1 MTESVGWIASD
12 QRHCLTSAKCSGRSE
27 SFVQRAEGALRDGSP
42 FVILDDQVSDFAIW
56 FEGWQAELT
65 AWDLA
70 QVNEVIREA
79 QRAAAAGYEVAGF
92 LSYRAGGAFDTL
104 GNSMRRLFP
113 ERPMPLAWFGIF
125 SSTQLGSVTLDEKA
139 CDWSFTMKSTIT
151 DVDYQARVK
160 SVIDH
165 IKAGSAYQVNL
176 TFPNLVQISDLIS
189 YYSHVRQKSRASFG
203 AIISTGQH
211 QVLSFSPELF
221 FRLSGKSI
229 VTRPMK
235 GTRARGA
242 CPTTDLG
249 AASELA
255 NSPKEQAENLMIVDL
270 LRNDLSRICEPGS
283 IKVPEL
289 FHIEKYP
296 TLWQMTST
304 VNGELQSGR
313 DVLDVLRSLFPCG
326 SIVGAPKII
335 ASQIIASL
343 EQFDRGLYT
352 GSIGWLRR
360 EQAVFNVAIRTL
372 QLTRNGTGYAGRLDV
387 GAGIVAD
394 SQPSA
399 EWNECMTKASFAWP
413 N

>member
-1 MTESVGWIASD
+1 
-12 QRHCLTSAKCSGRSE
+12 
-27 SFVQRAEGALRDGSP
+27 
-42 FVILDDQVSDFAIW
+42 
-56 FEGWQAELT
+56 
-65 AWDLA
+65 
-70 QVNEVIREA
+70 
-79 QRAAAAGYEVAGF
+79 VAGF

-270 LRNDLSRICEPGS
+270 LRNDLSPVYASQAASKFLSCFIS
-283 IKVPEL
+283 KNI
-289 FHIEKYP
+289 P

-304 VNGELQSGR
+304 VERRTFQSGR

-343 EQFDRGLYT
+343 EQFDRGL
-352 GSIGWLRR
+352 
-360 EQAVFNVAIRTL
+360 
-372 QLTRNGTGYAGRLDV
+372 
-387 GAGIVAD
+387 
-394 SQPSA
+394 
-399 EWNECMTKASFAWP
+399 
-413 N
+413 